1 MIYAISNRT
10 FFSDQKE
17 YLAQIESVAAA
28 RPDGFILREK
38 DLNPEI
44 YKELAQKCKE
54 ICDMYHVPLI
64 VNTFWQIS
72 LELGIKGIHLSMS
85 DFKKMKDEAMDFSE
99 WNRVGVSVHSPEEAI
114 FAQNAGADYLIAG
127 HIFLTDCKKGLPA
140 RGLGFLSDICSSV
153 TIPVFAIGGMN
164 EEHGHLAVQAGAS
177 GVCMMSEL
185 MKSRNP
191 KKLIEPFA
199 GKIKAV

>member
-1 MIYAISNRT
+1 
-10 FFSDQKE
+10 
-17 YLAQIESVAAA
+17 
-28 RPDGFILREK
+28 
-38 DLNPEI
+38 
-44 YKELAQKCKE
+44 
-54 ICDMYHVPLI
+54 
-64 VNTFWQIS
+64 
-72 LELGIKGIHLSMS
+72 
-85 DFKKMKDEAMDFSE
+85 MKDKAIDFSG

-191 KKLIEPFA
+191 RKLIEPFA